1 MEVNRSEMIEA
12 FVNYLRY
19 EKRYSIKTA
28 ESYQIDILQFF
39 NFIKNEFE
47 LEDLL
52 LVKNQHIR
60 AFVVQ
65 LVTDKQQPSSI
76 KRKISALKSFYK
88 YYQKIGKISSNPA
101 DKIVTPKIPERLPKF
116 VEQSKIN
123 HLLEEPEKYFTHKS
137 AFENVQ
143 EQIIIDVLYATGM
156 RRQELINLQWND
168 INFASQQIKVT
179 GKGNKQRLIP
189 VMKSLS
195 DNLINFQKQQ
205 KEELKD
211 IPHAHYV
218 FLTKNGQQLYPNYV
232 YRVVKWHIGNCST
245 TEKKSPHVLRHSFAT
260 HMSNNGAKLNDI
272 KEILGHA
279 SLASTQVYTHNTIEQ
294 LKEVYKIA
302 HPKA

>member
-88 YYQKIGKISSNPA
+88 YY
-101 DKIVTPKIPERLPKF
+101 
-116 VEQSKIN
+116 
-123 HLLEEPEKYFTHKS
+123 
-137 AFENVQ
+137 
-143 EQIIIDVLYATGM
+143 
-156 RRQELINLQWND
+156 
-168 INFASQQIKVT
+168 
-179 GKGNKQRLIP
+179 
-189 VMKSLS
+189 
-195 DNLINFQKQQ
+195 
-205 KEELKD
+205 
-211 IPHAHYV
+211 
-218 FLTKNGQQLYPNYV
+218 
-232 YRVVKWHIGNCST
+232 
-245 TEKKSPHVLRHSFAT
+245 
-260 HMSNNGAKLNDI
+260 
-272 KEILGHA
+272 
-279 SLASTQVYTHNTIEQ
+279 
-294 LKEVYKIA
+294 
-302 HPKA
+302 